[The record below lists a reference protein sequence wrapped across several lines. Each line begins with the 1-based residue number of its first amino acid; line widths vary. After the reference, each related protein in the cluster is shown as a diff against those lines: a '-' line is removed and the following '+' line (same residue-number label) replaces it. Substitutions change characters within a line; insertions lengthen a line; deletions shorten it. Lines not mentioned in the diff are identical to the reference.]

1 MRWSCHIEVLAKQIP
16 SRRRGHDVDVRMCRH
31 SPIPLWSTLH
41 TTPFSL
47 RKRER
52 VRQKR
57 SPPRDFLSRCSTV
70 RRLFNVISS
79 ESNEIV
85 TLLRITRLRKVYY
98 RIRVFLSDCKI
109 CKNVFR
115 ENGWNVDKVELQFTT
130 TKWIYVYDKLFGIII
145 SCAFRKLY
153 FYVRTYITV
162 CEFDYFTI

>member
-1 MRWSCHIEVLAKQIP
+1 M
-16 SRRRGHDVDVRMCRH
+16 
-31 SPIPLWSTLH
+31 
-41 TTPFSL
+41 
-47 RKRER
+47 
-52 VRQKR
+52 
-57 SPPRDFLSRCSTV
+57 
-70 RRLFNVISS
+70 
-79 ESNEIV
+79 
-85 TLLRITRLRKVYY
+85 
-98 RIRVFLSDCKI
+98 SDCKI